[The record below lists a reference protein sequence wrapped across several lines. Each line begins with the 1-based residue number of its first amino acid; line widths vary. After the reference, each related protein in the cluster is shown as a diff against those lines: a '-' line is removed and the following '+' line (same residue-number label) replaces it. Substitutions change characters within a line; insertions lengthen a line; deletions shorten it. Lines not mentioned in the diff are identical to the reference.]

1 MGLIIVFSLIA
12 KDDLKNIF
20 EYIKRDSV
28 VYARKEITAIRFVT
42 NRLKANQYLGKKF
55 ENFNNEFVR
64 ELVFKNYRIIYEIID
79 QRIVILTIHHHARLI
94 SNNPAITDDDL

>member
-94 SNNPAITDDDL
+94 